1 MKLLLKFIIFACAL
15 VDEVHSW
22 SVIRPETK
30 TSLKYSSYS
39 KLLYKSEKATAFDYE
54 VESSTTASDSATSIV
69 WDNDGATEQIGDL
82 MEISKSMPMKKQSP
96 STSSSPS
103 VPNKLSSLGQSNN
116 NHGWLWMSLYWS
128 IGMIVGTS
136 FGYLPTWKNTISN
149 PFTSLE
155 HMLATVGTLGIIPRF
170 FSSTTNFGR
179 KRSIIS
185 SSIMAVMNGICE
197 TMLYMAIYD
206 LGAVWLNSILGGSP
220 HPIISP
226 LLGFLLFSLYSGP
239 IHVLFWFQKAFP
251 KHVKED
257 APPFHIRG
265 LPEILLM
272 SISWMVLYTK
282 KRDIGYIC
290 VLHGIFN
297 FCGTYTMGLELPSIK
312 LPSSYSRLKQ
322 DGRDGIKYEEEYEEH
337 YVSVSQAIV

>member
-1 MKLLLKFIIFACAL
+1 
-15 VDEVHSW
+15 
-22 SVIRPETK
+22 
-30 TSLKYSSYS
+30 
-39 KLLYKSEKATAFDYE
+39 
-54 VESSTTASDSATSIV
+54 
-69 WDNDGATEQIGDL
+69 
-82 MEISKSMPMKKQSP
+82 MEISKSMPPEKQSL

-103 VPNKLSSLGQSNN
+103 VSNKLSSLGQSNN

-128 IGMIVGTS
+128 IGTIVGTS

-149 PFTSLE
+149 PFTLE

-220 HPIISP
+220 HSIISP

-239 IHVLFWFQKAFP
+239 IHVLFWFQKAP

-257 APPFHIRG
+257 APPFHQR
-265 LPEILLM
+265 
-272 SISWMVLYTK
+272 Y
-282 KRDIGYIC
+282 Y
-290 VLHGIFN
+290 
-297 FCGTYTMGLELPSIK
+297 
-312 LPSSYSRLKQ
+312 
-322 DGRDGIKYEEEYEEH
+322 
-337 YVSVSQAIV
+337 

>member
-1 MKLLLKFIIFACAL
+1 MKMLLKIIIFACAL
-15 VDEVHSW
+15 LLLVEEVQSW
-22 SVIRPETK
+22 STVQPATK
-30 TSLKYSSYS
+30 TTVKYSSYS
-39 KLLYKSEKATAFDYE
+39 KLLYKSEKVATTFDNE
-54 VESSTTASDSATSIV
+54 VDSTTATDSSTSIV
-69 WDNDGATEQIGDL
+69 WDNEKATEQIGDL
-82 MEISKSMPMKKQSP
+82 VKISNDESP
-96 STSSSPS
+96 STSTSPS
-103 VPNKLSSLGQSNN
+103 VPVPNKLSSLGQSNN

-136 FGYLPTWKNTISN
+136 FGYLPTWKITISN
-149 PFTSLE
+149 PYTLE
-155 HMLATVGTLGIIPRF
+155 HMLATIGTLGIMPRF

-185 SSIMAVMNGICE
+185 SLMMAVMNGICE

-220 HPIISP
+220 QSIISP

-257 APPFHIRG
+257 APPFHIQG

-272 SISWMVLYTK
+272 SISWTILYATR
-282 KRDIGYIC
+282 RDIGFVC

-312 LPSSYSRLKQ
+312 LPSFYSRLKQ
-322 DGRDGIKYEEEYEEH
+322 DGRDGIKYEQDYKEQ
-337 YVSVSQAIV
+337 YVSASQAIV